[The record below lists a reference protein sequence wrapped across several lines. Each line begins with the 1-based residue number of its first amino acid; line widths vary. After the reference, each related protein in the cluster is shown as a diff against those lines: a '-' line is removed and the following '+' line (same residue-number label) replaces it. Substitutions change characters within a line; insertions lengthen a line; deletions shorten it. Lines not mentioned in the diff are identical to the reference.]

1 MSTHGSCGF
10 SGHQAAHEDLGTG
23 DGGAESLAEAY
34 LCGSQAKPRQL
45 LSSCLALWHALR
57 AQSRQ
62 KSWLAEE
69 VLLASCS
76 RLQNILFPQL
86 TLLALCGLNTYT
98 QNQWDRHCTF
108 RGLTIALRGWAEKHY
123 FALLAQLTANC
134 GRWYHVSPS
143 LSIWKWE
150 VIRVFVLKVT
160 VAVSLLILYKSSQ
173 IHAGLYRFLYSDL
186 FLVPCA

>member
-1 MSTHGSCGF
+1 MSISPIMPTHGSCGF

-108 RGLTIALRGWAEKHY
+108 RGLTIALRGWARSIILHCLRNWPQTVVAGIMFHHHSAFESEK
-123 FALLAQLTANC
+123 
-134 GRWYHVSPS
+134 
-143 LSIWKWE
+143 
-150 VIRVFVLKVT
+150 
-160 VAVSLLILYKSSQ
+160 
-173 IHAGLYRFLYSDL
+173 
-186 FLVPCA
+186 